1 MVCAYLSV
9 ALLIRL
15 LLNALAGWWWADPV
29 AAPAI
34 AALAAKEIEKL
45 EAWLF
50 AIARVAS
57 NTASALFRCDALARL
72 RVQVDAAWSSRA
84 SRFAPERASRS
95 RGGPPCQSRHSAVA
109 SSRS

>member
-50 AIARVAS
+50 A
-57 NTASALFRCDALARL
+57 
-72 RVQVDAAWSSRA
+72 
-84 SRFAPERASRS
+84 SRS
-95 RGGPPCQSRHSAVA
+95 GRRCLVESRLAVCSGEGVAVAGRATVPVETQRGGVVP
-109 SSRS
+109 